1 MIEAIQN
8 SRWKF
13 SALEGKWA
21 AKKVRLNTGN
31 SLRESWTSSTAII
44 GYFIANYDAEF
55 ISKPEF
61 LLPYPNFQAHN
72 ESKNIFK
79 AANTPITLGAV
90 AMLLYV
96 LCQLFSLVGL
106 LALANIINLV

>member
-1 MIEAIQN
+1 MQRLFSNQN
-8 SRWKF
+8 F
-13 SALEGKWA
+13 SDPIL
-21 AKKVRLNTGN
+21 
-31 SLRESWTSSTAII
+31 
-44 GYFIANYDAEF
+44 
-55 ISKPEF
+55 
-61 LLPYPNFQAHN
+61 FQAHN

-106 LALANIINLV
+106 LALANIINLVLNSVTQQ